1 MIKEGET
8 HVDTLAAL
16 QAVIA
21 EGRLHH
27 CTVRDAG
34 RMFEALHVYVNDENG
49 FRGFRHVGSIHRR
62 VLSAMEEVINPEY
75 KAAIEVTRGNWH
87 LGTFNT

>member
-8 HVDTLAAL
+8 PVNTLAAL

-21 EGRLHH
+21 AGRLHH

-34 RMFEALHVYVNDENG
+34 RMFEALHVYVHDEDG
-49 FRGFRHVGSIHRR
+49 FRGFRHVGCIHKRMLNTKDD
-62 VLSAMEEVINPEY
+62 VDNPEY
-75 KAAIEVTRGNWH
+75 NAAIDATKGNWH
-87 LGTFNT
+87 LGTFNG